1 MAAAAIDAASAS
13 EAWKKEQEF
22 WGKTVDTR
30 YGSVTKEAQH
40 FSLKQWASSLL
51 NERDEVRAQ
60 LAVAMPEEK
69 PIIESELELL
79 ERDVIAKSPERI
91 LRDLQMRWSERE
103 TKQQRALQVTPLL
116 CFVQLVLMIL
126 GCVIQAEKRL
136 QVCSS
141 AFLAWGVSL

>member
-1 MAAAAIDAASAS
+1 MAGATIDAASAS
-13 EAWKKEQEF
+13 EAWRKEQEF
-22 WGKTVDTR
+22 WAKTVVTP

-60 LAVAMPEEK
+60 LAVAIPGEK
-69 PIIESELELL
+69 RIIESELELL

-103 TKQQRALQVTPLL
+103 TKQRKALQVLSLL
-116 CFVQLVLMIL
+116 CF
-126 GCVIQAEKRL
+126 GTW
-136 QVCSS
+136 
-141 AFLAWGVSL
+141 F

>member
-22 WGKTVDTR
+22 RGKTVDTR

-79 ERDVIAKSPERI
+79 ERDVIAKSAERI

-103 TKQQRALQVTPLL
+103 SKQSKALHVLSLL
-116 CFVQLVLMIL
+116 CF
-126 GCVIQAEKRL
+126 RTW
-136 QVCSS
+136 
-141 AFLAWGVSL
+141 F

>member
-13 EAWKKEQEF
+13 ETWKKEQEF

-69 PIIESELELL
+69 PIIENELELL
-79 ERDVIAKSPERI
+79 ERDVIAKNPERI
-91 LRDLQMRWSERE
+91 LRGLQMRWSERE
-103 TKQQRALQVTPLL
+103 ATQRKALQVLSLL
-116 CFVQLVLMIL
+116 CSGTCF
-126 GCVIQAEKRL
+126 
-136 QVCSS
+136 
-141 AFLAWGVSL
+141 